1 MIIIRSSREI
11 DLLREA
17 GRIVAKTHEYL
28 KQFIKPGITTKQ
40 LDKLAEEFIISCGAT
55 PSFKG
60 VYGFPGSICISLND
74 MVIHGIPDNTILKEG
89 DLIKLDIGA
98 CKNGFHGDSA
108 WTYKVGQVSKEAEYL
123 MKVTEGALFAGLAQ
137 AKPGNRVG
145 DISAAIEEFVASHGC
160 TSPYDYTGHGV
171 GTSVHEDPMVP
182 NYGRKGKGPKLKVGM
197 VIAVEPMVH
206 LGKAEVYVV
215 DDDWGVKTVDG
226 SLTAHYEHTI
236 AITEDGYQ
244 IMTTL

>member
-60 VYGFPGSICISLND
+60 LYGFPGSICISLND
-74 MVIHGIPDNTILKEG
+74 MVIHGIPDNTVLKEG

-98 CKNGFHGDSA
+98 CKGGFHGDSA

-145 DISAAIEEFVASHGC
+145 DISAAIEKFVASHGC

-171 GTSVHEDPMVP
+171 GTSVHEDPLVP
-182 NYGRKGKGPKLKVGM
+182 NYGREGKGPKLKVGM

-206 LGKAEVYVV
+206 LGKAEVYVM

-244 IMTTL
+244 ILTTL